1 MNKFFALAIM
11 ADLSLKRLWMD
22 SAMAIHFLQTNEGAK
37 LYRSDTYQEAT
48 LIHSDPT
55 DEVAWLEVL
64 NQDYK
69 VG

>member
-11 ADLSLKRLWMD
+11 ADLSLKRIWMD
-22 SAMAIHFLQTNEGAK
+22 SVMALHFLKENEGAK
-37 LYRSDTYQEAT
+37 LYRVSTDQEAE
-48 LIHSDPT
+48 IVIADPQ
-55 DEVAWLEVL
+55 DEIVWKDVS

>member
-11 ADLSLKRLWMD
+11 ADLSLKRIWMD
-22 SAMAIHFLQTNEGAK
+22 SAMALHFLQENEGAK
-37 LYRSDTYQEAT
+37 LYRMGTDQEAE
-48 LIHSDPT
+48 IIIADPQNEIVWK
-55 DEVAWLEVL
+55 DVS

>member
-11 ADLSLKRLWMD
+11 ADLSLKRIWMD
-22 SAMAIHFLQTNEGAK
+22 SAMALHFLQENEGAK
-37 LYRSDTYQEAT
+37 LYRMGTYQEAE
-48 LIHSDPT
+48 IIIADPQNEIVWK
-55 DEVAWLEVL
+55 DVS